1 MSIAIL
7 AGAITSCD
15 SILNYNED
23 CDIEY
28 CVKFKYDYNMEE
40 KDVFAEQ
47 VRSVTLYAFDENNNL
62 VYQNTDQGEQLG
74 DIDYAMNI
82 AGIDPSQCRL
92 IVWAGLNNESFA
104 VPLLYPDQSKIEELN
119 VKTLRKQATRSTS
132 EEEKGKYSHRNYL
145 GGIVKLGLKR
155 EKVGDILV
163 FNNGADIITF
173 VDFAN
178 TLKTELGSL
187 TRFQNSKIIVD
198 EISKIRKQEI
208 KIEEVKIIVPSLR
221 LDNIVSDLAK
231 TSRSKAVQIME
242 AQRVFVNGKNEIK
255 ASKQIK
261 QNDIITIRG
270 KGRFIIKEFTGTT
283 RSGRTVILVEKY
295 I

>member
-1 MSIAIL
+1 MIWL
-7 AGAITSCD
+7 R
-15 SILNYNED
+15 
-23 CDIEY
+23 
-28 CVKFKYDYNMEE
+28 
-40 KDVFAEQ
+40 AE
-47 VRSVTLYAFDENNNL
+47 LF
-62 VYQNTDQGEQLG
+62 G
-74 DIDYAMNI
+74 
-82 AGIDPSQCRL
+82 
-92 IVWAGLNNESFA
+92 
-104 VPLLYPDQSKIEELN
+104 
-119 VKTLRKQATRSTS
+119 
-132 EEEKGKYSHRNYL
+132 
-145 GGIVKLGLKR
+145 
-155 EKVGDILV
+155 
-163 FNNGADIITF
+163 
-173 VDFAN
+173 
-178 TLKTELGSL
+178 
-187 TRFQNSKIIVD
+187 

-295 I
+295 IWLLL

>member
-1 MSIAIL
+1 MKRILTTIQKRANKILSIAIL

-92 IVWAGLNNESFA
+92 IVWAGLNDESFA
-104 VPLLYPDQSKIEELN
+104 VPLLYPDQSKIEE
-119 VKTLRKQATRSTS
+119 STCLT
-132 EEEKGKYSHRNYL
+132 YSC
-145 GGIVKLGLKR
+145 
-155 EKVGDILV
+155 
-163 FNNGADIITF
+163 
-173 VDFAN
+173 
-178 TLKTELGSL
+178 
-187 TRFQNSKIIVD
+187 
-198 EISKIRKQEI
+198 
-208 KIEEVKIIVPSLR
+208 
-221 LDNIVSDLAK
+221 
-231 TSRSKAVQIME
+231 
-242 AQRVFVNGKNEIK
+242 
-255 ASKQIK
+255 
-261 QNDIITIRG
+261 
-270 KGRFIIKEFTGTT
+270 
-283 RSGRTVILVEKY
+283 
-295 I
+295 